1 MRGDDEESTLGER
14 RATPARELLLG
25 GGSRGPG
32 RGTGRHRGRRMR
44 PTSLSHLLGQ
54 TAAHAGFTRTRG
66 PDASA
71 PPWKRPRG
79 GGSEWR
85 KRLTAAELQGA
96 RVGVHGEVLQ
106 LHGALRGDGQAARE
120 RRRPLSDVRPPVT
133 YRAAAT
139 SPKAARSVP
148 FSVLVAVGHE
158 TVPTDPPS
166 GARWYRRGVPLRSEA
181 STTPSLR
188 PGHVCAHSA
197 PCEATRDALRDRSF
211 FVSHP

>member
-14 RATPARELLLG
+14 RGDTC
-25 GGSRGPG
+25 PG
-32 RGTGRHRGRRMR
+32 ASARGRLPGTRAGDR
-44 PTSLSHLLGQ
+44 PAQGKARAPHVALPPPRADRSPRGVH
-54 TAAHAGFTRTRG
+54 AHAG
-66 PDASA
+66 
-71 PPWKRPRG
+71 PRRLCR

-166 GARWYRRGVPLRSEA
+166 GARRYRRGVPLRSEA

-188 PGHVCAHSA
+188 PGHVRAHSA